1 MPRQCAAGKGTVV
14 AMSLV
19 ENEQA
24 KLLAAALNTAATSSF
39 TIGVLAPLA
48 ASYYSLGSTH
58 VPLST
63 AILGGMLWFAGA
75 IMLHMGARHVL
86 RGLIP

>member
-1 MPRQCAAGKGTVV
+1 MTRQCAAGKGTVV

-24 KLLAAALNTAATSSF
+24 KLLAAALNTATSSF